1 MIISFVFSKTVSN
14 KIGNVC
20 IWHPLIFLSSLVSQL
35 QVATFPNTHGSPG
48 MVHLFSSS
56 RNYRVEKVLMQRVLK
71 DIKLLY
77 LFLLLPPLPPFLF
90 SNLHSSSSPCLLLFL
105 CPLLPSWC
113 IKPSVMVLL
122 DVERKQ
128 LDKD

>member
-1 MIISFVFSKTVSN
+1 MFISFVFSKTVSN

-20 IWHPLIFLSSLVSQL
+20 IWHLLIFLSSLVSQL
-35 QVATFPNTHGSPG
+35 QVAMFPNTHGSPG
-48 MVHLFSSS
+48 MVHCFSSG
-56 RNYRVEKVLMQRVLK
+56 RNYRVENVIMQRVLK

-77 LFLLLPPLPPFLF
+77 FFLLLPPLPLFLF
-90 SNLHSSSSPCLLLFL
+90 SSLHSSSSPCPLLFL
-105 CPLLPSWC
+105 CFLLPFWC

-122 DVERKQ
+122 DVGRKQ